1 MSPRLARFL
10 SLFAIALFSVSAA
23 HAQKPAPETSKSQ
36 AAPKATT
43 VKLSAAPPADYSKQ
57 GAVIEQNKI
66 DFRFENDG
74 LGQEV
79 QYARVRIQNQ
89 QALQNWGQLIFTY
102 SSASDKVH
110 VDFVRVHKPDGHIVT
125 AGPDAVQDLNSPV
138 EQVAP
143 VYTDIRQIHVTVPD
157 LSVGDTLEYQL
168 HTDTVHPVVPGQ
180 FFMSWNSS
188 KQVIALDDSFQV
200 DVPRSRELHVK
211 TVNGVAEPEI
221 HDQGDRRIYTWH
233 SSLTKLPDDSSNNS
247 DEKKKKKKPQEFPDV
262 QVSTF
267 TNWEQ
272 VGDWYS
278 AIEKPRAAVTDAIQA
293 KAAELVKGQ
302 TTDLAKVEAIYDYVT
317 KNIRYVSLSFG
328 VGRYQPH
335 AAAEVLSNQ
344 YGDCKDKGTL
354 FDALLAAEHIESYPV
369 LINSDRKIDPDIPSP
384 GQFDHLINIVV
395 LNGKNYWADTTPGVA
410 PFNFILPQLLDKQAL
425 AVPPDAKPSL
435 VRTPENPPFMPVEIV
450 NIDGKIDAL
459 GRLQGKFSF
468 SVTGENAVIFRSA
481 LRLVPQAYWSRIS
494 DRVLSTVVG
503 SEAKVT
509 DFHFDDPADLNQPIK
524 YEAQFSDP
532 NFLDLSKKDAALALP
547 PAGIDLPEV
556 AEPDKDDTDPLKLN
570 FIGDETVSWK
580 IQLPSQL
587 TATLPLPVHMTRD
600 YADYQSNY
608 VAAGDAVTVERH
620 FLLRKAEIPPARFDD
635 FQAFRNTVI
644 DDEKQTLTFANSSPA
659 NGAVPT
665 GMSADDLYQA
675 AFDAQKAA
683 NWAQAARLYAAA
695 AAKDPDHKNVWNALG
710 YAYNVLQQ
718 YNQAI
723 PALEK
728 AIAKN
733 AYDPYAYNNLGQAY
747 RGLSRYDDAI
757 KEYQKQIEI
766 NPLDRYAHA
775 NLASVYQLQKKYDL
789 AQKEYQTALKI
800 TPNSVGLN
808 IGLGNA
814 DLGLHQDDA
823 ALEAFQKVLE
833 KIPSPVTWN
842 DVAYYLADN
851 GSHLDLAEQYSR
863 NSIRTIEA
871 QLDAASLDTVGP
883 VQAGLVTS
891 LSAYWDTMG
900 WIKFKQG
907 DMKSAEAYI
916 HAAWMLADASDMGD
930 HLGQIYEKEGRR
942 ADAIHTYALT
952 LDCLEPPLETRG
964 RLAALIGDAKVDAE
978 KSSARPD
985 LAARR
990 SLKLPNPQK
999 IDATA
1004 EYWILLSPGSQ
1015 PNSASVEAAK
1025 FIAVDDDYE
1034 KPATANSATTKS
1046 SAGNSPVGSDKSDR
1060 APDVKLQAVLTAYAT
1075 SLRAAEF
1082 PYFFPAGE
1090 TTKIVL
1096 RGVLACSN
1104 STHSCTFTPF
1114 PADQTYRTT
1123 LASSSSASAQ

>member
-1 MSPRLARFL
+1 VSPRLRRFL
-10 SLFAIALFSVSAA
+10 SLFTIALFAVLTT
-23 HAQKPAPETSKSQ
+23 HAQKPAPAPPKSQ
-36 AAPKATT
+36 PETKAT
-43 VKLSAAPPADYSKQ
+43 VVNLSAAPPADYSKQ
-57 GAVIEQNKI
+57 GAVIEQSKI

-74 LGQEV
+74 SGQEV
-79 QYARVRIQNQ
+79 QYARIRIQNQ
-89 QALQNWGQLIFTY
+89 QALQNWGQLVFTY
-102 SSASDKVH
+102 SSAGDKVH
-110 VDFVRVHKPDGHIVT
+110 VDFVRVHKPDGHVAT

-168 HTDTVHPVVPGQ
+168 HTDTVHPLVPGQ

-188 KQVIALDDSFQV
+188 KQVISLDDSFQV

-211 TVNGVAEPEI
+211 TANGVANPEI

-233 SSLTKLPDDSSNNS
+233 SSLTKLPDDSSNS
-247 DEKKKKKKPQEFPDV
+247 DEKKKKKTPQKFPDV

-272 VGDWYS
+272 VGEWYS

-293 KAAELVKGQ
+293 KATELVKGQ
-302 TTDLAKVEAIYDYVT
+302 TTDLAKVQAIYDYVT

-335 AAAEVLSNQ
+335 AAAEVLANQ

-354 FDALLAAEHIESYPV
+354 LDALLSAEHIESYPV

-395 LNGKNYWADTTPGVA
+395 LNGKRYWADTTPGVA
-410 PFNFILPQLLDKQAL
+410 PLNFILPQLWDKQAL
-425 AVPPDAKPSL
+425 AVPPDAKASL

-450 NIDGKIDAL
+450 NVDGKIDAL

-468 SVTGENAVIFRSA
+468 SVTGETAVIFRSA
-481 LRLVPQAYWSRIS
+481 LRLVPQAYWSKIS
-494 DRVLSTVVG
+494 DNVVSSLVG
-503 SEAKVT
+503 SEAKVS
-509 DFHFDDPADLNQPIK
+509 DFHFDDPADLDQPIK
-524 YEAQFSDP
+524 YEAQFSAP

-547 PAGIDLPEV
+547 AVGIDLPEIV
-556 AEPDKDDTDPLKLN
+556 EPDKDDTDPLKLN
-570 FIGDETVSWK
+570 IIGDETVSWK

-587 TATLPLPVHMTRD
+587 TVTLPLPVHMTRD
-600 YADYQSNY
+600 YADYQSSY
-608 VAAGDAVTVERH
+608 TAAGDQVTIERH
-620 FLLRKAEIPPARFDD
+620 FLLRKAELPPARFDD

-644 DDEKQTLTFANSSPA
+644 DDEKQIVTVANSSPT
-659 NGAVPT
+659 NGAVPS

-675 AFDAQKAA
+675 GFDAERAA
-683 NWAQAARLYAAA
+683 NWAQAARFYAAA
-695 AAKDPDHKNVWNALG
+695 AAKDPDRSNVWSALG
-710 YAYNVLQQ
+710 HAYNVLLQ
-718 YNQAI
+718 YDQAI

-733 AYDPYAYNNLGQAY
+733 PYDPYAYNNLGQAY

-766 NPLDRYAHA
+766 NPLDKYAHA
-775 NLASVYQLQKKYDL
+775 NLADVYELQKKYDL

-800 TPNSVGLN
+800 TPNSFGLN

-823 ALEAFQKVLE
+823 ALQAFQKVLE
-833 KIPSPVTWN
+833 KLPSPATWN
-842 DVAYYLADN
+842 DVAFYLADN
-851 GSHLDLAEQYSR
+851 GAHLDLADQYSQ
-863 NSIRTIEA
+863 NSIGAIEA
-871 QLDAASLDTVGP
+871 QLNAASLDTVGA
-883 VQAGLVTS
+883 VQAGLVQTI
-891 LSAYWDTMG
+891 ANFWDTMG

-907 DMKSAEAYI
+907 NLKAAEDYTR
-916 HAAWMLADASDMGD
+916 AAWVLTDDANIGD
-930 HLGQIYEKEGRR
+930 HLGQVYEKEGRR

-978 KSSARPD
+978 KNAARPD

-1004 EYWILLSPGSQ
+1004 EYWTLLSPGSQ
-1015 PNSASVEAAK
+1015 PNTSSVEAAK
-1025 FIAVDDDYE
+1025 FITIDDNYE
-1034 KPATANSATTKS
+1034 KPATGKSATTKS
-1046 SAGNSPVGSDKSDR
+1046 PAGTSPVASDNSDR
-1060 APDVKLQAVLTAYAT
+1060 ASDAKLTTALAAYVT
-1075 SLRAAEF
+1075 SIRAAKF
-1082 PYFFPAGE
+1082 PYFFPDAE
-1090 TTKIVL
+1090 ATKIVL

-1104 STHSCTFTPF
+1104 ITRSCTFTPF
-1114 PADQTYRTT
+1114 PADQTYRTA
-1123 LASSSSASAQ
+1123 LAPAGSASIQ

>member
-1 MSPRLARFL
+1 MSPRLPRFL
-10 SLFAIALFSVSAA
+10 SLCAIALFAALAA
-23 HAQKPAPETSKSQ
+23 HAQKPVPAAPKPQ
-36 AAPKATT
+36 AAPQTT
-43 VKLSAAPPADYSKQ
+43 IVKLAAAPPDYSKQ
-57 GAVIEQNKI
+57 SAVIEQSKI

-74 LGQEV
+74 SGQEV
-79 QYARVRIQNQ
+79 QYARIRIQNQ
-89 QALQNWGQLIFTY
+89 QALQSWGQLIFTY
-102 SSASDKVH
+102 TSASDKVH
-110 VDFVRVHKPDGHIVT
+110 VDFVRVHKPDGHVVT

-143 VYTDIRQIHVTVPD
+143 VYTDIRQIHITVPD

-168 HTDTVHPVVPGQ
+168 RTDTVHSLVPGQ

-200 DVPRSRELHVK
+200 DVPRLRELHVK
-211 TVNGVAEPEI
+211 TANGIANPEI

-233 SSLTKLPDDSSNNS
+233 SSLTKLPDESSSS
-247 DEKKKKKKPQEFPDV
+247 DQKKKKKKPQEFPDV
-262 QVSTF
+262 QISTF

-278 AIEKPRAAVTDAIQA
+278 SIEKSRAAVTDAIQA
-293 KAAELVKGQ
+293 KAAELVRSQ
-302 TTDLAKVEAIYDYVT
+302 TTDLAKVKAIYDYVS

-335 AAAEVLSNQ
+335 AAADVLANQ
-344 YGDCKDKGTL
+344 YGDCKDKGAL

-369 LINSDRKIDPDIPSP
+369 LINSGRKIDPDIPSP
-384 GQFDHLINIVV
+384 SQFDHLINIVV

-410 PFNFILPQLLDKQAL
+410 PFDFILPQLWDKQAL
-425 AVPPDAKPSL
+425 AIPPDAKPSL

-450 NIDGKIDAL
+450 NIDGKIDSF

-468 SVTGENAVIFRSA
+468 SVTGETAVIFRTA
-481 LRLVPQAYWSRIS
+481 LRLVPQAYWSKIS
-494 DRVLSTVVG
+494 DKVVSSLIG
-503 SEAKVT
+503 SEAKVS
-509 DFHFDDPADLNQPIK
+509 DFHFDDPAALDQPVK

-547 PAGIDLPEV
+547 STGIDLPLV
-556 AEPDKDDTDPLKLN
+556 AEPYKDDTDPIKFN

-580 IQLPSQL
+580 IQLPAQL
-587 TATLPLPVHMTRD
+587 TAALPLPVHMTRD

-608 VAAGDAVTVERH
+608 TAAGDGVTIERH
-620 FLLRKAEIPPARFDD
+620 FLLRKAEIPSARFDD
-635 FQAFRNTVI
+635 FQSFRNTVT
-644 DDEKQTLTFANSSPA
+644 DDEKQTITFSNSSPT
-659 NGAVPT
+659 NGAVPS
-665 GMSADDLYQA
+665 GMSADDLYQTA
-675 AFDAQKAA
+675 LDAEKTG
-683 NWAQAARLYAAA
+683 NWMQAAQFYAAT
-695 AAKDPDHKNVWNALG
+695 AAKDPDRENVWNALG
-710 YAYNVLQQ
+710 NAYNILRA

-733 AYDPYAYNNLGQAY
+733 PFDPYAYNNLGQAY
-747 RGLSRYDDAI
+747 RGLGRYDDAT

-766 NPLDRYAHA
+766 NPLDQYAHA
-775 NLASVYQLQKKYDL
+775 NLAGVYQMQKKYDL

-800 TPNSVGLN
+800 APNNVGLN
-808 IGLGNA
+808 IGLGHA

-823 ALEAFQKVLE
+823 ALEAFQKALE
-833 KIPSPVTWN
+833 KLPSPVTWN
-842 DVAYYLADN
+842 DVAYFLADN

-863 NSIRTIEA
+863 NSIRTVEA

-883 VQAGLVTS
+883 VQAGLVAS
-891 LSAYWDTMG
+891 LSAFWDTMG

-907 DMKSAEAYI
+907 DMKAAEAYI
-916 HAAWMLADASDMGD
+916 HAAWMLEDAADVGD

-942 ADAIHTYALT
+942 SDAIHAYALA
-952 LDCLEPPLETRG
+952 LDCLPPLPETRT
-964 RLAALIGDAKVDAE
+964 RLASLVGDAKVDAE
-978 KSSARPD
+978 KDSARPD
-985 LAARR
+985 LSARR

-1015 PNSASVEAAK
+1015 PNSSTVEAAK
-1025 FIAVDDDYE
+1025 FIAIDDNYE
-1034 KPATANSATTKS
+1034 KPATANSAAAKS
-1046 SAGNSPVGSDKSDR
+1046 SAGNSQVDAAKSNG
-1060 APDVKLQAVLTAYAT
+1060 APDAKLQATLAAYAT
-1075 SLRAAEF
+1075 SLRAAKF

-1090 TTKIVL
+1090 VTKIVL

-1104 STHSCTFTPF
+1104 ITHSCTFTPF